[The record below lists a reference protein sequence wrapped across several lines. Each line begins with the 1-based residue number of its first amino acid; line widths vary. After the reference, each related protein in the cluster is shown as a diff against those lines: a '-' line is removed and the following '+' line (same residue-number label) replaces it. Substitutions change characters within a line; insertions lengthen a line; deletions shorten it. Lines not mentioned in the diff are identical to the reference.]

1 MNTHVRCSYEDAK
14 PQEVCPYWSSTENNA
29 NNAWNCRFS
38 DGNSN
43 NNNNNKNN
51 GYTVRPVAYS
61 GFQFSFSRLPRG
73 FEIDTKFIPFFHS
86 VVDAFRNCM
95 KGKMTSPQ
103 AIEYLQIMEYDLP
116 LLAYEL
122 WSGSY
127 KPSTATA
134 FVVKYPKYREVFA
147 AAFRDRIVHHWI
159 ALRLNPLF
167 EQRFVSQ
174 GDVSF
179 NCRKGYGT
187 DKCVTQ
193 CEEGLR
199 RISDNYHNDAYLFR
213 GDLEGFFMSIDKNIL
228 WRLLERFI
236 LRWRKRSESI
246 GFGGLAMPE
255 MYWDILMRATEK
267 TVMHHP
273 ERDCYINSPKEL
285 WSHLAPNKS
294 LFCCPNDK
302 GEPIGNLTTQLFAN
316 FLMSYFDTYV
326 QYLFR
331 GKTYVYYRFVD
342 DFVVACTDKDFLLA
356 MIPKMEGFL
365 RDKLK
370 LTLHK
375 DKRYIQPVSHG
386 LLFVGTFIK
395 PGRTYLSNRTLARFA
410 ERCNGFKSLLER
422 EEVNILD
429 LQRIECVINSYM
441 GFSKGRKTYGRRKQF
456 INSMGSAF
464 WKYFTVGG
472 HYQNIKIKRK
482 HRYKTIAL

>member
-1 MNTHVRCSYEDAK
+1 
-14 PQEVCPYWSSTENNA
+14 
-29 NNAWNCRFS
+29 
-38 DGNSN
+38 
-43 NNNNNKNN
+43 
-51 GYTVRPVAYS
+51 
-61 GFQFSFSRLPRG
+61 
-73 FEIDTKFIPFFHS
+73 
-86 VVDAFRNCM
+86 M
-95 KGKMTSPQ
+95 KGKKGSTQ
-103 AIEYLQIMEYDLP
+103 ALEYLQIYFSDLP

-167 EQRFVSQ
+167 EQRFISQ

-187 DKCVTQ
+187 DRCVTQ

-199 RISDNYHNDAYLFR
+199 RISNNYHNYAYLFR

-228 WRLLERFI
+228 WRLLKKFI
-236 LRWRKRSESI
+236 LRWRTRSESI

-255 MYWDILMRATEK
+255 MYWDILMLATEK
-267 TVMHHP
+267 TVTHHP
-273 ERDCYINSPKEL
+273 EQDCYINSPKEL
-285 WSHLAPNKS
+285 WRHLAPNKS
-294 LFCCPNDK
+294 LFCCPKDK

-316 FLMSYFDTYV
+316 FLMSYFDMYV

-331 GKTYVYYRFVD
+331 GKTYAYYRFVD
-342 DFVVACTDKDFLLA
+342 DFVIACTDKDFLLA

-375 DKRYIQPVSHG
+375 DKRYIQPVAHG
-386 LLFVGTFIK
+386 LLFVGTFLK

-410 ERCNGFKSLLER
+410 ERCNGFRSLLER

-441 GFSKGRKTYGRRKQF
+441 GFCKGRRTYGRRKQF
-456 INSMGSAF
+456 INSMGGTF
-464 WKYFTVGG
+464 WKYFIVGG
-472 HYQNIKIKRK
+472 HYQNIKLKRK
-482 HRYKTIAL
+482 YRLKTITI